1 MMQIRLFKGKLT
13 LVTMVLLCI
22 VSCAE
27 QEPTDLTKN
36 SVIPKPVSVSANGLA
51 FELTDKTVIAV
62 QEGNRDIEKT
72 GRYFIN
78 LIKPSTGFSFELKKV
93 SKKPSAGIYL
103 ALADQPELGEEGY
116 ELDINKKQVSLTAN
130 SAQGIF
136 HGVQTL
142 RQLLPAKIESSSVQ
156 QGPWII
162 AGGVI
167 RDYPEYAY
175 RGAMLDV
182 ARHFFGVDEV
192 KRLIDLL
199 AGYKINRL
207 HLHLSDDQGW
217 RIEIK
222 SWPDL
227 TVIGG
232 STEVGGGKGGFYSQD
247 EYSDI
252 VNYAASRYIMI
263 IPEIDMPGHTNA
275 ALASYAQLNCD
286 GKARDLYTGTDVG
299 FSSLC
304 TKKEI
309 TYQFINDVIGELAR
323 LTPGPYIHIGGDESH
338 ATKKEDY
345 IPFIGKVQKIVA
357 AHNKIMIGWDE
368 IAFAGLDRKSIAQY
382 WSSADNAK
390 RAASKRIKLIMSPA
404 KKAYV
409 DMKYDSLTTLGLHW
423 AGYIEVD
430 TGYNWD
436 PATLEEGI
444 SRQDILGIEAPLWT
458 ETVTKMADIEYLFF
472 PRLPGYAE
480 IGWTPV
486 NQRNWD
492 GYKTRLASQGE
503 RFDAL
508 GINFYKSP
516 KVPWPAM

>member
-1 MMQIRLFKGKLT
+1 MRTRLFKGKLT
-13 LVTMVLLCI
+13 LAIMVLFSI
-22 VSCAE
+22 VSCAK

-51 FELTDKTVIAV
+51 FELTDKTVISV
-62 QEGNRDIEKT
+62 QEGNGDLEKI
-72 GRYFIN
+72 GRYFTEM
-78 LIKPSTGFSFELKKV
+78 IKPATGFSLGLKKV
-93 SKKPSAGIYL
+93 SKEPSSGIYFS
-103 ALADQPELGEEGY
+103 LADQPELGKEGY
-116 ELDINKKQVSLTAN
+116 ELNIDNKHIFLTAN
-130 SAQGIF
+130 SANGIF

-182 ARHFFGVDEV
+182 ARHFFGVDDV
-192 KRLIDLL
+192 KHLIDLL
-199 AGYKINRL
+199 AEYKINRL

-227 TVIGG
+227 TAIGG
-232 STEVGGGKGGFYSQD
+232 STEVGGGKGGFYTQD

-286 GKARDLYTGTDVG
+286 GKARDLYTGTHVG

-304 TKKEI
+304 TKKDI
-309 TYQFINDVIGELAR
+309 TYKFINDVIVELAR

-345 IPFIGKVQKIVA
+345 IPFIEKVQKIVA
-357 AHNKIMIGWDE
+357 THNKIMVGWDE
-368 IAFAGLDRKSIAQY
+368 TTLADLDSKSIAQY

-390 RAASKRIKLIMSPA
+390 RAASKNIKLIMSPA
-404 KKAYV
+404 RKAYV

-436 PATLEEGI
+436 PSTLEEGI
-444 SRQDILGIEAPLWT
+444 TRQDILGIEAPLWT

-486 NQRNWD
+486 TQRNWEE
-492 GYKTRLASQGE
+492 YKTRLASQGE
-503 RFDAL
+503 RL
-508 GINFYKSP
+508 KTQRINFYKSP
-516 KVPWPAM
+516 KVPWPAI